1 MAALALDGG
10 GVRGLITAAW
20 LEYLDEHTDK
30 PLLDYFDVVA
40 GTSAGS
46 INAMG
51 LALGL
56 SGRDV
61 RELFQVNA
69 PEIFPWCLPRWAD
82 KAARIPS
89 QGLSSPKY
97 GSERLVD
104 AMRNVFGERLFGD
117 AKIRCLVTTY
127 SMTESRALILDSANP
142 DHADLPMWKVVAASS
157 AAPVFFPA
165 MCLKV
170 GGVDH
175 VVVDGG
181 VAINDP
187 ALTASTAL
195 REMTGKDFTNLFLL
209 SLGTGHPVTKDKLYE
224 LKGAGLWDWGIGLVH
239 FLLTAPSDHTD
250 YVCRRLH
257 GDNYHRVQVRVPY
270 DEFDID
276 DASKKNLERL
286 LHTAASAFSEL
297 DPIVEALESL

>member
-20 LEYLDEHTDK
+20 LEYLDEYTDK
-30 PLLDYFDVVA
+30 PLLDYFDLVA

-46 INAMG
+46 INAVG
-51 LALGL
+51 LVAGL

-82 KAARIPS
+82 KVARIPS
-89 QGLSSPKY
+89 QGISSPKY
-97 GSERLVD
+97 GSERLVG
-104 AMRNVFGERLFGD
+104 AMRNVFGERPFGD

-127 SMTESRALILDSANP
+127 SMTESRVLVLDSTNP
-142 DHADLPMWKVVAASS
+142 SHAELPMWKVVCASS
-157 AAPVFFPA
+157 AAPVYFPA
-165 MCLKV
+165 THLEIE
-170 GGVDH
+170 GVDH

-181 VAINDP
+181 VAINAP

-195 REMTGKDFTNLFLL
+195 HEATGKDFKELFLL
-209 SLGTGHPVTKDKLYE
+209 SLGTGYPITKDKLHE
-224 LKGAGLWDWGIGLVH
+224 LKGAGLWDWGLGLLH
-239 FLLTAPSDHTD
+239 FLLSAPSDHTD

-257 GDNYHRVQVRVPY
+257 GDNYHRVQVRIPY

-276 DASKKNLERL
+276 DATKKNLERL
-286 LHTAASAFSEL
+286 LVTAASAFSEL
-297 DPIVEALESL
+297 EPIVEALESL